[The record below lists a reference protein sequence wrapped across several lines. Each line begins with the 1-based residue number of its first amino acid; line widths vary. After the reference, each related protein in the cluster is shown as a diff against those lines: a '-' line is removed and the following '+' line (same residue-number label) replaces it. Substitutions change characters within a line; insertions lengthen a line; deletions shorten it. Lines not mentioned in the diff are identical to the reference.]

1 MKNKN
6 FICIL
11 IFLAFV
17 ANISKSSELDI
28 TSKIIKVEEDGN
40 KIIGE
45 NEVIIRTDNDVEI
58 YSDYAEYFTPH
69 SVAKIMATCLNTKK
83 EKNVTCYDPASGSGT
98 LLMNIANSCL
108 LYTSP
113 SPRDS

>member
-6 FICIL
+6 FIYIL

-45 NEVIIRTDNDVEI
+45 NEIKL
-58 YSDYAEYFTPH
+58 
-69 SVAKIMATCLNTKK
+69 AKSFL
-83 EKNVTCYDPASGSGT
+83 PF
-98 LLMNIANSCL
+98 
-108 LYTSP
+108 
-113 SPRDS
+113 